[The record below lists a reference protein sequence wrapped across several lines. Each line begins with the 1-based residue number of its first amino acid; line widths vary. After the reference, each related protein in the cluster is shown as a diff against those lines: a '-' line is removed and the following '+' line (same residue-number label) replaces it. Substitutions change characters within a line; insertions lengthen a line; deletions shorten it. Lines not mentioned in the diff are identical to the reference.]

1 MKKITFDEE
10 ELFVIAIFDEKSRH
24 KAVEKM
30 GLVLTELSEDPE
42 MHALLVSTME
52 KLKRISDEVF
62 AKLDLEAY
70 RADLANEDT
79 DDTIDDDYLQDGEEA
94 TTAGNESDNR
104 EDPSTEQATEADQT
118 SGSNTSDIPAG
129 GTDK

>member
-1 MKKITFDEE
+1 MRKITFDEE

-24 KAVEKM
+24 KAVEEM
-30 GLVLTELSEDPE
+30 GLVLTELAEDPE

-52 KLKRISDEVF
+52 KLKRISDEEF
-62 AKLDLEAY
+62 AKLDLESY
-70 RADLANEDT
+70 RADLTDGDT

-94 TTAGNESDNR
+94 PAAGNESDDR
-104 EDPSTEQATEADQT
+104 ENLTTEQASGADQT
-118 SGSNTSDIPAG
+118 SGSDTSDIPAG

>member
-30 GLVLTELSEDPE
+30 GLVLTELAEDPE
-42 MHALLVSTME
+42 MHALLISTME
-52 KLKRISDEVF
+52 KLKRISDEEF

-70 RADLANEDT
+70 RADLAD
-79 DDTIDDDYLQDGEEA
+79 DDDGDTIEDDNIQDDD
-94 TTAGNESDNR
+94 ESPAAVD
-104 EDPSTEQATEADQT
+104 E
-118 SGSNTSDIPAG
+118 SGDSDIPAG

>member
-10 ELFVIAIFDEKSRH
+10 ELFVIAIFDEKSRN
-24 KAVEKM
+24 KAVSEM
-30 GLVLTELSEDPE
+30 ALVLTELAEDPE

-52 KLKRISDEVF
+52 KLKRISDEEF

-94 TTAGNESDNR
+94 PAAGNESDNR

>member
-24 KAVEKM
+24 KAVEEM
-30 GLVLTELSEDPE
+30 GLVLTELAEDPE

-52 KLKRISDEVF
+52 KLKRISDEEF
-62 AKLDLEAY
+62 AKLDLESY
-70 RADLANEDT
+70 RADLAD
-79 DDTIDDDYLQDGEEA
+79 DDDGDTIEDDNIQGDD
-94 TTAGNESDNR
+94 ESPGAVHES
-104 EDPSTEQATEADQT
+104 EDSV
-118 SGSNTSDIPAG
+118 IPAG

>member
-1 MKKITFDEE
+1 MRKIIFDEE
-10 ELFVIAIFDEKSRH
+10 ELFVIAVFDEKSRH

-30 GLVLTELSEDPE
+30 GLVLTELAEDPE
-42 MHALLVSTME
+42 MRALLISTME
-52 KLKRISDEVF
+52 KLKRISDEEF

-70 RADLANEDT
+70 RADLANKDT

-94 TTAGNESDNR
+94 PVAGNESDNR
-104 EDPSTEQATEADQT
+104 ENLTTGQASGADQT

>member
-1 MKKITFDEE
+1 MRKIIFDEE
-10 ELFVIAIFDEKSRH
+10 ELFVIAVFDEKSRH

-30 GLVLTELSEDPE
+30 GLVLTELAEEPE
-42 MHALLVSTME
+42 MRALLISTME
-52 KLKRISDEVF
+52 KLKRISDEEF

-79 DDTIDDDYLQDGEEA
+79 DDTIDDDCLQDGEEA
-94 TTAGNESDNR
+94 PAAGNESDNR
-104 EDPSTEQATEADQT
+104 ENLTTGQASGADQT

>member
-1 MKKITFDEE
+1 MRKIIFDEE

-30 GLVLTELSEDPE
+30 GLVLTELAEDPE
-42 MHALLVSTME
+42 MRALLISTME
-52 KLKRISDEVF
+52 KLKRISDEEF

-70 RADLANEDT
+70 RADLANKDT

-94 TTAGNESDNR
+94 PVAGNESDNR
-104 EDPSTEQATEADQT
+104 ENLTTGQASGADQT